1 MGITLESTDH
11 LSAIRSQAEDAL
23 ASHDVARAEKI
34 FGELQS
40 ERDEPWRLR
49 LLQARILTA
58 KGRVYQAIRS
68 LRSLPVGQ
76 RQEPDVQLEL
86 GRLSFAQGQM
96 SEARTALQSFLK
108 QRTDQSEAWLLLAEV
123 HRRSASWGAASNAC
137 SRAIALDPE
146 NVDGYLKLGQV
157 LQEGRQFERAIQ
169 VYNGGLKVVPNSAEL
184 LCDLGAALLAMG
196 DAESAIRSLRQAL
209 RLRPLN
215 IAAVYNLGSAFVE
228 LGQFEEAER
237 RFNQVLRLR
246 PGHADAWFKL
256 MQCRRQTS
264 ADTGRTN
271 KLTRLLQ
278 KPTESTNPR
287 LWFALGKAQDDR
299 GCYSDAFAAYSR
311 ANELRAEQF
320 QHDPSNLERA
330 IELTTQTFS
339 DELMGR
345 LNGAGGNSPP
355 MIFIVGLPRSGSTLL
370 NQVLGG
376 HPNMTCV
383 GEHQRLN
390 WVKMAV
396 AQPFGGRVRYPDMVP
411 LLSPLDL
418 SRMAADYLQE
428 MPRVDGW
435 MVDKTLVHYQDIG
448 LLHLLFPN
456 AWFIDMQRDARDCGI
471 SMYFADFSSGH
482 SYSYRFN
489 SLARRIGAHQRLMDH
504 WRSVLPGR
512 LLRVRYEHLVSDL
525 DAQIAAITRL
535 VGAPPHPDPG
545 GFHHRNNVVNTA
557 SAWQVRQPLY
567 AASVGRWRNYAEH
580 LDPFLSL
587 LDL

>member
-1 MGITLESTDH
+1 MESTDY
-11 LSAIRSQAEDAL
+11 LASIRSQAEDAL
-23 ASHDVARAEKI
+23 ARHDVARAEKI
-34 FGELQS
+34 YGELQN

-76 RQEPDVQLEL
+76 RQEPEVQLEL

-96 SEARTALQSFLK
+96 SEARTSLQSFLK
-108 QRTDQSEAWLLLAEV
+108 QRSDQAEAWLLLAEV

-137 SRAIALDPE
+137 SRVIALDPE
-146 NVDGYLKLGQV
+146 NIDGYLKLGQV

-169 VYNGGLKVVPNSAEL
+169 VYSSGIKVVPNSAEL
-184 LCDLGAALLAMG
+184 FCDMGAAQLALG
-196 DAESAIRSLRQAL
+196 DAPTAIKSLRQAL

-215 IAAVYNLGSAFVE
+215 IAAVYNLGAAFVE
-228 LGQFEEAER
+228 IGQFEEAER
-237 RFNQVLRLR
+237 RFSQVLRLR

-256 MQCRRQTS
+256 MHCRRQS
-264 ADTGRTN
+264 ADDRARIS
-271 KLTRLLQ
+271 KLQSLTRKASDQ
-278 KPTESTNPR
+278 ANPR
-287 LWFALGKAQDDR
+287 LWFALGKALDDDAR
-299 GCYSDAFAAYSR
+299 YSEAFSAYSK
-311 ANELRAEQF
+311 ANELRGAQF
-320 QHDPSNLERA
+320 QHDPSELERS

-339 DELMGR
+339 DELIDR
-345 LNGAGGNSPP
+345 LSAGGNNSPP

-376 HPNMTCV
+376 HPNMICV

-390 WVKMAV
+390 WVKMAI

-428 MPRVDGW
+428 IPQVDGW
-435 MVDKTLVHYQDIG
+435 LVDKTLNHYQDIG

-456 AWFIDMQRDARDCGI
+456 AWFIDMQRDPRDCGL
-471 SMYFADFSSGH
+471 SMYFADFSDGH
-482 SYSYRFN
+482 NYSYRFN
-489 SLARRIGAHQRLMDH
+489 TLARRIRSHEALMNH
-504 WRSVLPGR
+504 WHNALPQR

-525 DAQIAAITRL
+525 EREINAITRL
-535 VGAPPHPDPG
+535 VGAPAHPDPA
-545 GFHHRNNVVNTA
+545 GFHKRRNVVATA

-567 AASVGRWRNYAEH
+567 AGAVGRWRNYANH

-587 LDL
+587 LDR